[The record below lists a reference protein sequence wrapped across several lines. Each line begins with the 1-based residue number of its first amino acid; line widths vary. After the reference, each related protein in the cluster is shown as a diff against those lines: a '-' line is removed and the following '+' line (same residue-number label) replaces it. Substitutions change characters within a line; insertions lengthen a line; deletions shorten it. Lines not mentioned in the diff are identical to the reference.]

1 MSDDWKDWPDGAH
14 LAELVAFVALLE
26 HGSFT
31 RAGRHLTRDATVVSR
46 RVSALEERLG
56 VRLVE
61 RSTRR
66 VAPTEAGKALFERS
80 RGLLAQLAEAEGEA
94 SSHAGKE
101 PRGTLKVAL
110 PASFGRMWIGP
121 SLPAFLARYPQLKV
135 EAAFSNRFVDLIAE
149 GFDVAVRLGVL
160 EDSGL
165 VARKVAERRRLIC
178 AAPEY
183 LERHGVPK
191 HPRELAERPCLA
203 FKGFPAHPVWNLV
216 STKGERASVR
226 ITGPLVS
233 DDAEVLTSCAVS
245 GSGIMLTTDWLVGRE
260 LADGRLVHVLP
271 EWTMEERGSIYVV
284 VPSNRF
290 VPAKARAFSDWIAAL
305 FSSPPWRARRVSKNA
320 KRR

>member
-14 LAELVAFVALLE
+14 LAELVAFVALLK
-26 HGSFT
+26 HGSFI
-31 RAGRHLTRDATVVSR
+31 RAARHLTRDATVVSR
-46 RVSALEERLG
+46 RVRALEERLG

-66 VAPTEAGKALFERS
+66 VAPTEAGRTLFERTH
-80 RGLLAQLAEAEGEA
+80 GLLDQLAEAEGEA
-94 SSHAGKE
+94 SSHAGIE

-110 PASFGRMWIGP
+110 PGSFGRMWVGP
-121 SLPAFLARYPQLKV
+121 SLAVFLTRYPQLKV
-135 EAAFSNRFVDLIAE
+135 EAAFSNRFVDLIGE

-165 VARKVAERRRLIC
+165 VARKVGDRRRLLC
-178 AAPEY
+178 VAPDY
-183 LERHGVPK
+183 LERYGAPT

-216 STKGERASVR
+216 STKGERVSVR
-226 ITGPLVS
+226 VTGPLVS
-233 DDAEVLTSCAVS
+233 DDAEVLVSCAVS

-260 LADGRLVHVLP
+260 LADGRLVPVLP
-271 EWTMEERGSIYVV
+271 EWTMEERGGIYVV

-290 VPAKARAFSDWIAAL
+290 LSAKVRAFSDWIAAL
-305 FSSPPWRARRVSKNA
+305 FSPPPWRVRRASRTT